1 MRNNE
6 IGAIL
11 GISQLKKL
19 NINNKKRIRNFNV
32 FLKNLNAESYFTDFN
47 LKGSSNYAFPLI
59 LKKKSIRNRNLLEK
73 TMYKNGIE
81 FRRGNAGGG
90 NQLRQPYV
98 KKNCKNFKL
107 KNFKNVEHVHFYGYY
122 IGNYPDLKL
131 STIFK
136 TCKILNS
143 IKFQ

>member
-19 NINNKKRIRNFNV
+19 DSNNKKRV
-32 FLKNLNAESYFTDFN
+32 KNLNLFLKHLKKKHYFTDFKLEGN
-47 LKGSSNYAFPLI
+47 SNYAFPLI
-59 LKKKSIRNRNLLEK
+59 LKKKSLKNRNLLEK
-73 TMYKNGIE
+73 ILHKSGIE

-98 KKNCKNFKL
+98 KNNCKKYNL
-107 KNFKNVEHVHFYGYY
+107 NNFKNVEHIHFYGYY
-122 IGNYPDLKL
+122 IGNFPDLKKSRIL
-131 STIFK
+131 K

-143 IKFQ
+143 INFK